1 MAASELEVIAEA
13 TKKFALDF
21 HRCLANSDQYV
32 NDNLF
37 YSPTSLTFA
46 LAITGYGA
54 RGNTRAGIMKVLHV
68 DSISPTDLNNGVRKL
83 TDELN
88 AASSKNNKLF
98 TANRL
103 FVQKGFEIL
112 KT

>member
-13 TKKFALDF
+13 TNKFALDF

-37 YSPTSLTFA
+37 YSPTSHFIA

-54 RGNTRAGIMKVLHV
+54 RGNTRAEIMKVLHV
-68 DSISPTDLNNGVRKL
+68 DSISSNDLNKGVRKL

-88 AASSKNNKLF
+88 VVSSKNSKQ
-98 TANRL
+98 T
-103 FVQKGFEIL
+103 IL
-112 KT
+112 SKRF